1 MKCPSLLELPPPPA
15 GKTGWPW
22 TEESLI
28 FPAIRE
34 DGWIAPRIT
43 IVTPN
48 YNYGQFLE
56 ETIRSVLLQ
65 GYPDLEYI
73 LIDGGSTD
81 ASLKV
86 ICKYERWIT
95 RWVSEKDKGQ
105 SSAINKGLS
114 SATGDILAWLNSDD
128 IYALNAFSAVAA
140 AFVASPSADVISG
153 RCRLWRGYPDDAIL
167 GPSPLRTYEDFL
179 RVKSGWMNGR
189 LIFQPEAFFRR
200 RAYESA
206 GGVPEEFK
214 LAFDYD
220 FWLRIAHNHGVFH
233 GINADLASLR
243 LHANQKTADIYA
255 GYSDMCRCAWNYFLS
270 SREQFEEGGASV
282 AEEIF
287 SAEESILLHYQRQAQ
302 IFASST
308 SYKMGRLI
316 TRFRFWP

>member
-1 MKCPSLLELPPPPA
+1 MKCPSLSELPPPPA

-22 TEESLI
+22 TEDSRALPET
-28 FPAIRE
+28 RE
-34 DGWIAPRIT
+34 DGLRRSRIT

-73 LIDGGSTD
+73 VIDGGSTD
-81 ASLKV
+81 ASLDV
-86 ICKYERWIT
+86 IRKYERWIA

-128 IYALNAFSAVAA
+128 IYAPNAFSAAAA
-140 AFVASPSADVISG
+140 AFEASPSADVISG
-153 RCRLWRGYPDDAIL
+153 RCRVWRGCSDDAVL

-179 RVKSGWMNGR
+179 RVKSGWMNER
-189 LIFQPEAFFRR
+189 LILQPESFFRR

-214 LAFDYD
+214 LAFDYA
-220 FWLRIAHNHGVFH
+220 FWLRIARKKGVFQ
-233 GINADLASLR
+233 GVDADLASLR
-243 LHANQKTADIYA
+243 IHADQKTADIYT
-255 GYSDMCRCAWNYFLS
+255 GYAEMCRCAWDHFMTD
-270 SREQFEEGGASV
+270 RAQFGGAD
-282 AEEIF
+282 AAIAGEIF
-287 SAEESILLHYQRQAQ
+287 SAEESILREYQRRAQ
-302 IFASST
+302 TVASST
-308 SYKMGRLI
+308 SYKIGRLI